1 MTARAARILIIAGA
15 VLAAGSGVASAEA
28 PRRAPAAAAAPTA
41 GADKRTPEQ
50 LRKEV
55 LERMRALRAW
65 RIVEE
70 LKLDETTSARLFPI
84 LAKYDDQELTLA
96 DERRDITQEIRTQ
109 LAAAHPDD
117 AKLTAAINRMLANR
131 TKKHALRDERLKD
144 LRKVLSPVQQAKL
157 VLLLPRLEREF
168 AHFIREVAGQPDG
181 P

>member
-1 MTARAARILIIAGA
+1 VTARAARILVAGA
-15 VLAAGSGVASAEA
+15 VLAAGSGVASAEG
-28 PRRAPAAAAAPTA
+28 PRRGPGAAAAPT

-96 DERRDITQEIRTQ
+96 DERRDIAQELRTQ
-109 LAAAHPDD
+109 LAAPHPDD
-117 AKLTAAINRMLANR
+117 AKLTAAINRMLVNR
-131 TKKHALRDERLKD
+131 TKKHALRDERLKE
-144 LRKVLSPVQQAKL
+144 LRKVLTPVQQAKL

-168 AHFIREVAGQPDG
+168 AQSIREVAGQPDG

>member
-1 MTARAARILIIAGA
+1 VTTRAAHVLIAGA

-28 PRRAPAAAAAPTA
+28 PRRAAGAAAAPTA

-55 LERMRALRAW
+55 MERMRALRAW
-65 RIVEE
+65 RIVDE

-96 DERRDITQEIRTQ
+96 DERRDIAQEIRTQ
-109 LAAAHPDD
+109 LAAPHPDD
-117 AKLTAAINRMLANR
+117 TKLTAAINRMLANR
-131 TKKHALRDERLKD
+131 TKKHALRDERFKE

-168 AHFIREVAGQPDG
+168 AQFIREVAGQPDG

>member
-1 MTARAARILIIAGA
+1 MRR
-15 VLAAGSGVASAEA
+15 LAAGLLVAGVVVAAGAGPASAQG
-28 PRRAPAAAAAPTA
+28 PHRTPAAAPS
-41 GADKRTPEQ
+41 GNDKRSSDQ

-65 RIVEE
+65 RIVDE

-96 DERRDITQEIRTQ
+96 DERRDISQEIRTL
-109 LAAAHPDD
+109 LAAPHPDD
-117 AKLTAAINRMLANR
+117 AKLTAAINRMLVNR
-131 TKKHALRDERLKD
+131 TKKHALRDERFKE

-168 AHFIREVAGQPDG
+168 AQFIREVAVQPDG

>member
-1 MTARAARILIIAGA
+1 MTARAARILVAGV
-15 VLAAGSGVASAEA
+15 VLAAGSGVASAEG
-28 PRRAPAAAAAPTA
+28 PRRGPGAAAAPT

-65 RIVEE
+65 RIVDE

-96 DERRDITQEIRTQ
+96 DERRDISQEIRTL
-109 LAAAHPDD
+109 LAAPHPDD
-117 AKLTAAINRMLANR
+117 AKLTAAINRMLVNR
-131 TKKHALRDERLKD
+131 TKKHALRDERFKE

-168 AHFIREVAGQPDG
+168 AQFIREVAGQPDG

>member
-1 MTARAARILIIAGA
+1 MTARGARILVAGA
-15 VLAAGSGVASAEA
+15 VFAAGSGVASAEA
-28 PRRAPAAAAAPTA
+28 PRRAPGAAAAPTA

-55 LERMRALRAW
+55 MERMRALRAW
-65 RIVEE
+65 RIVDE

-84 LAKYDDQELTLA
+84 LAKYDDHELTLA
-96 DERRDITQEIRTQ
+96 DERRDIAQEMQTQ
-109 LAAAHPDD
+109 LAAPHPDD

-131 TKKHALRDERLKD
+131 TKKHALRDERLKE

-168 AHFIREVAGQPDG
+168 AQFIREVAGQPDG

>member
-1 MTARAARILIIAGA
+1 
-15 VLAAGSGVASAEA
+15 
-28 PRRAPAAAAAPTA
+28 
-41 GADKRTPEQ
+41 
-50 LRKEV
+50 
-55 LERMRALRAW
+55 MRALRAW

-96 DERRDITQEIRTQ
+96 DERRDIAQEIRTQ
-109 LAAAHPDD
+109 LAAPHPDD
-117 AKLTAAINRMLANR
+117 AKLTATINRMLANR
-131 TKKHALRDERLKD
+131 TKKHALRDERLKE

-168 AHFIREVAGQPDG
+168 ALFIREVSGQHDG